1 MKGMPTLT
9 ARQRTFLREL
19 QRLYREHRKPV
30 HYTAI
35 AEKVGVNRFSA
46 YDMLKVL
53 EKKGVASSTYALAA
67 GHSGPGRS
75 MVVFAPT
82 ELGTALTAP
91 GPESLAPG
99 DDWFAARERLLKKLR
114 DARRANPR
122 AAMAE
127 LLARLA
133 EPSAPLTFCTEMVA
147 VLLLNMRRA
156 RARAGGIGPF
166 RVLAALRSA
175 GEGGLEALAGLSI
188 GATLASDD
196 DSSSSLTERLVDH
209 VRGYQRSLPRL
220 GDEGRQ
226 ALVQFL
232 EDALEALD

>member
-1 MKGMPTLT
+1 MKGVPTLT

-35 AEKVGVNRFSA
+35 AERVGVNRFSA

-91 GPESLAPG
+91 VSELSL
-99 DDWFAARERLLKKLR
+99 
-114 DARRANPR
+114 
-122 AAMAE
+122 
-127 LLARLA
+127 
-133 EPSAPLTFCTEMVA
+133 
-147 VLLLNMRRA
+147 
-156 RARAGGIGPF
+156 IH
-166 RVLAALRSA
+166 
-175 GEGGLEALAGLSI
+175 I
-188 GATLASDD
+188 
-196 DSSSSLTERLVDH
+196 
-209 VRGYQRSLPRL
+209 
-220 GDEGRQ
+220 
-226 ALVQFL
+226 
-232 EDALEALD
+232 